1 MDDYVITVLSN
12 IGMISFIALSAY
24 LLLTTGEISFG
35 QQAYFGLGAY
45 AAGAA
50 TAMFELPIW
59 TAILIGSSVA
69 GLMAMV
75 VGALTLRLSGLYFS
89 IATLAFAEMVRLILL
104 IVKVQVEVDGEMVGP
119 DGANGFHDI
128 RWMFERDI
136 SLMEFMFVIY
146 GLLALVLI
154 ALVWMERS
162 RLGSVFRM
170 LGSDDL
176 LAEMQGLDTV
186 RYRILAAGLAG
197 GVAGIGGALYAHF
210 TTYVE
215 PQFFNVMLGV
225 HALAYGL
232 IGGLGTAFGPLI
244 GVAIDLGFLEAVRF
258 VQGYR
263 MIVFG
268 GLVAALLIVMPRGI
282 LDEERVHR
290 LKSLIFR
297 RSHVDARGP

>member
-12 IGMISFIALSAY
+12 IGMIAFIALSAY
-24 LLLTTGEISFG
+24 LLLLTGEISFG

-45 AAGAA
+45 AAGAV
-50 TAMFELPIW
+50 TAMLLLPIW
-59 TAILIGSSVA
+59 AGILVGACVA
-69 GLMAMV
+69 GLVAMV

-89 IATLAFAEMVRLILL
+89 ISTLAFAEMVRLVLL
-104 IVKVQVEVDGEMVGP
+104 IVHVQVEVEGEMVGP
-119 DGANGFHDI
+119 AGAEGFHGI
-128 RWMFERDI
+128 RWMFERDL
-136 SLMEFMFVIY
+136 SLAQFMLLIY

-154 ALVWMERS
+154 VLLLIERS
-162 RLGSVFRM
+162 RLGSLFRM

-176 LAEMQGLDTV
+176 LAEMQGVNTV
-186 RYRILAAGLAG
+186 RYRILAAGVAG
-197 GVAGIGGALYAHF
+197 VIAGIGGALYAHF

-244 GVAIDLGFLEAVRF
+244 GVAVDIGFLEAVRF
-258 VQGYR
+258 IQGYR

-268 GLVAALLIVMPRGI
+268 GLAAVLLIFMPRGI

-290 LKSLIFR
+290 LKALFR
-297 RSHVDARGP
+297 GRTHAGAQRR

>member
-12 IGMISFIALSAY
+12 IGMISFIGLSAY
-24 LLLTTGEISFG
+24 LLLVTGEISFG
-35 QQAYFGLGAY
+35 QHAYFGLGAY
-45 AAGAA
+45 AAGAV
-50 TAMFELPIW
+50 TAMLLLPIW
-59 TAILIGSSVA
+59 VGILAGACVA
-69 GLMAMV
+69 GAIAMV

-89 IATLAFAEMVRLILL
+89 ISTLAFAEMVRLILL
-104 IVKVQVEVDGEMVGP
+104 IVHVQVEVEGELVGP
-119 DGANGFHDI
+119 AGAEGFHGI
-128 RWMFERDI
+128 RWMFERDL
-136 SLMEFMFVIY
+136 SLAHFMLLIY

-154 ALVWMERS
+154 VLLLIERS

-186 RYRILAAGLAG
+186 RYRILAAGMAG
-197 GVAGIGGALYAHF
+197 AIAGIGGALYAHF

-232 IGGLGTAFGPLI
+232 IGGLGTAFGPFI
-244 GVAIDLGFLEAVRF
+244 GVAIDIGFLEAVRF
-258 VQGYR
+258 IQGYR

-268 GLVAALLIVMPRGI
+268 GLAAILLIFMPRGI

-290 LKSLIFR
+290 LKTLFR
-297 RSHVDARGP
+297 RRNHAGAQRR

>member
-1 MDDYVITVLSN
+1 MDDYVVTVLSN

-24 LLLTTGEISFG
+24 LLLVTGEISFG
-35 QQAYFGLGAY
+35 QQAYFGLSAY

-50 TAMFELPIW
+50 TAMFGLPIW
-59 TAILIGSSVA
+59 AGILIGAGAA

-89 IATLAFAEMVRLILL
+89 IATLAFAEMVRLVLL
-104 IVKVQVEVDGEMVGP
+104 IVEVQVEVDGEMVGP

-136 SLMEFMFVIY
+136 SLTEFMLLIY

-154 ALVWMERS
+154 ALLLVERS

-176 LAEMQGLDTV
+176 LTEMQGLDTV
-186 RYRILAAGLAG
+186 RYRILAAGMAG
-197 GVAGIGGALYAHF
+197 AIAGIGGALYAHF

-244 GVAIDLGFLEAVRF
+244 GVAIDIGFLEAVRF
-258 VQGYR
+258 IQGYR

-268 GLVAALLIVMPRGI
+268 GLVAVLLIFMPRGI

-290 LKSLIFR
+290 LKVLLSR
-297 RSHVDARGP
+297 QGHARAERH

>member
-24 LLLTTGEISFG
+24 LLLLTGEISFG
-35 QQAYFGLGAY
+35 QQAYFGLSAY

-50 TAMFELPIW
+50 TAMFQLPIW
-59 TAILIGSSVA
+59 AGILVGACVA
-69 GLMAMV
+69 GIIAMV
-75 VGALTLRLSGLYFS
+75 VGALTLQLSGLYFS
-89 IATLAFAEMVRLILL
+89 VATLAFAEMARLILL
-104 IVKVQVEVDGEMVGP
+104 IVEIQVEVDGEMVGP
-119 DGANGFHDI
+119 EGANGFHGI

-136 SLMEFMFVIY
+136 SLTEFMLLIY
-146 GLLALVLI
+146 GLLALTVIFLL
-154 ALVWMERS
+154 LVERS
-162 RLGSVFRM
+162 RLGSVIRM

-176 LAEMQGLDTV
+176 LTEMQGLDTV
-186 RYRILAAGLAG
+186 RYRILAAAMAG
-197 GVAGIGGALYAHF
+197 AIAGIGGALYAHF

-244 GVAIDLGFLEAVRF
+244 GVAIDVGFLEAIRF
-258 VQGYR
+258 IQGYR

-268 GLVAALLIVMPRGI
+268 GLVAILLIFMPRGI

-290 LKSLIFR
+290 LKAVFSR
-297 RSHVDARGP
+297 RNHARA

>member
-136 SLMEFMFVIY
+136 SLMEFMFIIY

-154 ALVWMERS
+154 AFLWMERS

-170 LGSDDL
+170 LGSDSL

-197 GVAGIGGALYAHF
+197 GIAGIGGALYAHF

-258 VQGYR
+258 IQGYR

-268 GLVAALLIVMPRGI
+268 GLVAVLLIVMPRGI
-282 LDEERVHR
+282 LDEVRVHR
-290 LKSLIFR
+290 LKTLLTR
-297 RSHVDARGP
+297 RSHAGARGP

>member
-1 MDDYVITVLSN
+1 MDGYVITVLSN

-24 LLLTTGEISFG
+24 LLLVTGEISFG

-50 TAMFELPIW
+50 TAMFGLPIW
-59 TAILIGSSVA
+59 TGILIGVGA
-69 GLMAMV
+69 AALVAMV
-75 VGALTLRLSGLYFS
+75 VGALTLRLGGLYFS
-89 IATLAFAEMVRLILL
+89 ISTLAFAEMVRLILL
-104 IVKVQVEVDGEMVGP
+104 TVEVQVEVDGEMVGP

-136 SLMEFMFVIY
+136 SLVEFMLIIY
-146 GLLALVLI
+146 GLLALVLLVL
-154 ALVWMERS
+154 ALIERS

-176 LAEMQGLDTV
+176 LAEMQGINTV
-186 RYRILAAGLAG
+186 RYRILAAGMAG
-197 GVAGIGGALYAHF
+197 GIAGIGGSLYAHF

-244 GVAIDLGFLEAVRF
+244 GVAIDIGFLEAVRF
-258 VQGYR
+258 IQGYR

-268 GLVAALLIVMPRGI
+268 GLVAVLLIFMPRGI
-282 LDEERVHR
+282 LDEDRVHR
-290 LKSLIFR
+290 LKGWFSR
-297 RSHVDARGP
+297 RRHAGTRGN

>member
-24 LLLTTGEISFG
+24 LLMLTGEISFG
-35 QQAYFGLGAY
+35 QQAYFGLSAY

-50 TAMFELPIW
+50 TAMFQMPIW
-59 TAILIGSSVA
+59 AGILVGACAA
-69 GLMAMV
+69 GIIAMI
-75 VGALTLRLSGLYFS
+75 VGALTLQLSGLYFS
-89 IATLAFAEMVRLILL
+89 VATLAFAEMARLILL
-104 IVKVQVEVDGEMVGP
+104 IVEIQVEVDGEMVGP
-119 DGANGFHDI
+119 EGANGFHGI

-136 SLMEFMFVIY
+136 SLGEFMLLIY
-146 GLLALVLI
+146 GLLALTLI
-154 ALVWMERS
+154 SLLLVERS
-162 RLGSVFRM
+162 RLGSILRM

-176 LAEMQGLDTV
+176 LAEMQGLNTV
-186 RYRILAAGLAG
+186 RYRILAVGAAGVIAG
-197 GVAGIGGALYAHF
+197 VGGALYAHF

-244 GVAIDLGFLEAVRF
+244 GVAIDVGFLEAIRF
-258 VQGYR
+258 IQGYR

-268 GLVAALLIVMPRGI
+268 GLVAILLIFMPRGI

-290 LKSLIFR
+290 LKAVFSR
-297 RSHVDARGP
+297 RNHARA

>member
-24 LLLTTGEISFG
+24 LLLLTGEISFG

-45 AAGAA
+45 AAGSV
-50 TAMFELPIW
+50 TAMLLLPIW
-59 TAILIGSSVA
+59 AGILVGACVA
-69 GLMAMV
+69 GLVAMV
-75 VGALTLRLSGLYFS
+75 VGTLTLRLSGLYFS
-89 IATLAFAEMVRLILL
+89 ISTLAFAEMVRLILL
-104 IVKVQVEVDGEMVGP
+104 IVHVQVEVGGEMVGP
-119 DGANGFHDI
+119 AGAEGFHGI
-128 RWMFERDI
+128 RWMFERDL
-136 SLMEFMFVIY
+136 SLAQFMLLIY

-154 ALVWMERS
+154 VLLLMERS

-176 LAEMQGLDTV
+176 LAEMQGVNTV
-186 RYRILAAGLAG
+186 RYRILAAGVAG
-197 GVAGIGGALYAHF
+197 VIAGIGGALYAHF

-244 GVAIDLGFLEAVRF
+244 GVAIDVGFLEAVRF
-258 VQGYR
+258 IQGYR

-268 GLVAALLIVMPRGI
+268 GLVAVLLIFMPRGL
-282 LDEERVHR
+282 LDEERVHWLR
-290 LKSLIFR
+290 TLFSR
-297 RSHVDARGP
+297 RSHARSQRR

>member
-1 MDDYVITVLSN
+1 ML
-12 IGMISFIALSAY
+12 
-24 LLLTTGEISFG
+24 
-35 QQAYFGLGAY
+35 
-45 AAGAA
+45 
-50 TAMFELPIW
+50 
-59 TAILIGSSVA
+59 
-69 GLMAMV
+69 
-75 VGALTLRLSGLYFS
+75 VGGLTLRLSGLYFS
-89 IATLAFAEMVRLILL
+89 ISTLAFAEMVRLILL
-104 IVKVQVEVDGEMVGP
+104 VVEIQVEVDGEMVGP
-119 DGANGFHDI
+119 AGAQGFHDI

-136 SLMEFMFVIY
+136 SLAEFMLLIY

-154 ALVWMERS
+154 VLLLVERS

-186 RYRILAAGLAG
+186 RYRIAATGMAG
-197 GVAGIGGALYAHF
+197 VIAGIGGALYAHF

-244 GVAIDLGFLEAVRF
+244 GVAIDIGFLEAVRF
-258 VQGYR
+258 IQGYR

-268 GLVAALLIVMPRGI
+268 ALVAVLLIFMPRGL

-290 LKSLIFR
+290 LKALVSR
-297 RSHVDARGP
+297 WTHARAQGH

>member
-24 LLLTTGEISFG
+24 LLLLTGEISFG
-35 QQAYFGLGAY
+35 QQAYFGLSAY

-50 TAMFELPIW
+50 TAMFQMPIW
-59 TAILIGSSVA
+59 AGILVGACVA
-69 GLMAMV
+69 GIIAMV
-75 VGALTLRLSGLYFS
+75 VGALTLQLSGLYFS
-89 IATLAFAEMVRLILL
+89 VATLAFAEMARLILL
-104 IVKVQVEVDGEMVGP
+104 IVEIQVEVDGEMVGP
-119 DGANGFHDI
+119 EGANGFHGI

-136 SLMEFMFVIY
+136 SLTEFMLLIY
-146 GLLALVLI
+146 GLLALTVIFLL
-154 ALVWMERS
+154 LVERS
-162 RLGSVFRM
+162 RLGSVLRM

-176 LAEMQGLDTV
+176 LAEMQGLNTV
-186 RYRILAAGLAG
+186 RYRILAVGAAGVIAG
-197 GVAGIGGALYAHF
+197 VGGALYAHF

-244 GVAIDLGFLEAVRF
+244 GVAIDVGFLEAIRF
-258 VQGYR
+258 IQGYR

-268 GLVAALLIVMPRGI
+268 GLVAILLIFMPRGI

-290 LKSLIFR
+290 LKAVFSR
-297 RSHVDARGP
+297 RNHARA

>member
-1 MDDYVITVLSN
+1 MH
-12 IGMISFIALSAY
+12 G
-24 LLLTTGEISFG
+24 
-35 QQAYFGLGAY
+35 
-45 AAGAA
+45 
-50 TAMFELPIW
+50 
-59 TAILIGSSVA
+59 A

-104 IVKVQVEVDGEMVGP
+104 IVEVQVEVDGEMVGP

-136 SLMEFMFVIY
+136 SLAEFMLLIY
-146 GLLALVLI
+146 ALLALVLI
-154 ALVWMERS
+154 ALWLVERS

-186 RYRILAAGLAG
+186 RYRILAAGMAG
-197 GVAGIGGALYAHF
+197 AIAGIGGALYAHF

-232 IGGLGTAFGPLI
+232 IGGLGTAFGPLV
-244 GVAIDLGFLEAVRF
+244 GVAIDIGFLEAVRF
-258 VQGYR
+258 IQGYR

-268 GLVAALLIVMPRGI
+268 GLVAVLLIFMPRGI

-290 LKSLIFR
+290 LKALFPK
-297 RSHVDARGP
+297 RSHARAAGN

>member
-12 IGMISFIALSAY
+12 IGMISFIGLSAY
-24 LLLTTGEISFG
+24 LLLVTGEISFG

-45 AAGAA
+45 AAGAV
-50 TAMFELPIW
+50 TAMLLLPIW
-59 TAILIGSSVA
+59 VGILAGACFA
-69 GLMAMV
+69 GLIAAV

-104 IVKVQVEVDGEMVGP
+104 IVDVQVEIEGEMVGP
-119 DGANGFHDI
+119 AGAEGFHGI
-128 RWMFERDI
+128 RWMFERDL
-136 SLMEFMFVIY
+136 SLAQFMFLIY

-154 ALVWMERS
+154 VLLLIERS

-176 LAEMQGLDTV
+176 LAEMQGLNTV
-186 RYRILAAGLAG
+186 RYRVLAAGLAG
-197 GVAGIGGALYAHF
+197 AIAGIGGALYAHF

-215 PQFFNVMLGV
+215 PQFFNAMLGV

-244 GVAIDLGFLEAVRF
+244 GVAIDIGFLESVRF
-258 VQGYR
+258 IQGYR

-268 GLVAALLIVMPRGI
+268 GLVAVLLIFMPRGI

-290 LKSLIFR
+290 LKALFR
-297 RSHVDARGP
+297 GRKHAGAHRH

>member
-12 IGMISFIALSAY
+12 IGMIAFIALSAY
-24 LLLTTGEISFG
+24 LLLLTGEISFG

-45 AAGAA
+45 AAGAV
-50 TAMFELPIW
+50 TAMLLLPIW
-59 TAILIGSSVA
+59 VGILVGACVA
-69 GLMAMV
+69 GLVATV

-89 IATLAFAEMVRLILL
+89 ISTLAFAEMVRLVLL
-104 IVKVQVEVDGEMVGP
+104 IVHVQVEVEGEMVGP
-119 DGANGFHDI
+119 AGAEGFHGI
-128 RWMFERDI
+128 RWMFERDL
-136 SLMEFMFVIY
+136 SLAQFMLLIY

-154 ALVWMERS
+154 VLLLIERS
-162 RLGSVFRM
+162 RLGSLFRM

-176 LAEMQGLDTV
+176 LAEMQGVNTV
-186 RYRILAAGLAG
+186 RYRILAAGVAG
-197 GVAGIGGALYAHF
+197 VIAGIGGALYAHF

-244 GVAIDLGFLEAVRF
+244 GVAVDIGFLEAVRF
-258 VQGYR
+258 IQGYR

-268 GLVAALLIVMPRGI
+268 GLAAVLLIFMPRGI

-290 LKSLIFR
+290 LKALFR
-297 RSHVDARGP
+297 RRTHADAQGR

>member
-24 LLLTTGEISFG
+24 LLLLTGEISFG
-35 QQAYFGLGAY
+35 QQAYFGLSAY

-50 TAMFELPIW
+50 TAMFQLPIW
-59 TAILIGSSVA
+59 AGILVGACVA
-69 GLMAMV
+69 GIIAMV
-75 VGALTLRLSGLYFS
+75 VGALTLQLSGLYFS
-89 IATLAFAEMVRLILL
+89 VATLAFAEMARLILL
-104 IVKVQVEVDGEMVGP
+104 IVEIQVEVDGEMVGP
-119 DGANGFHDI
+119 EGANGFHGI

-136 SLMEFMFVIY
+136 SLTEFMLLIY
-146 GLLALVLI
+146 GLLALTVICLL
-154 ALVWMERS
+154 LVERS
-162 RLGSVFRM
+162 RLGSVLRM

-176 LAEMQGLDTV
+176 LAEMQGLNTV
-186 RYRILAAGLAG
+186 RYRILAVGAAGVIAG
-197 GVAGIGGALYAHF
+197 VGGALYAHF

-244 GVAIDLGFLEAVRF
+244 GVAIDVGFLEAIRF
-258 VQGYR
+258 IQGYR

-268 GLVAALLIVMPRGI
+268 GLVAILLIFMPRGI

-290 LKSLIFR
+290 LKAVFSR
-297 RSHVDARGP
+297 RNHARA

>member
-12 IGMISFIALSAY
+12 IGMIAFIALSAY
-24 LLLTTGEISFG
+24 WLLLTGEISFG

-45 AAGAA
+45 AAGVV
-50 TAMFELPIW
+50 TAMFLLPIW
-59 TAILIGSSVA
+59 VAILIGACVA

-89 IATLAFAEMVRLILL
+89 ISTLAFAEMVRLILL
-104 IVKVQVEVDGEMVGP
+104 IVEVQVEVDGEMVGP
-119 DGANGFHDI
+119 AGADGFHGI

-136 SLMEFMFVIY
+136 SLAEFMLLIY

-154 ALVWMERS
+154 GLFLIERS
-162 RLGSVFRM
+162 RLGSIFRM
-170 LGSDDL
+170 LGADDL
-176 LAEMQGLDTV
+176 LTEMQGLNTV
-186 RYRILAAGLAG
+186 RYRILSAGMAG
-197 GVAGIGGALYAHF
+197 VIAGIGGSLYAHF

-225 HALAYGL
+225 HSLAYGL

-244 GVAIDLGFLEAVRF
+244 GVAIDIGFLEAVRF
-258 VQGYR
+258 IQGYR

-268 GLVAALLIVMPRGI
+268 GLVAVLLIFMPRGI

-290 LKSLIFR
+290 LKALFS
-297 RSHVDARGP
+297 G

>member
-1 MDDYVITVLSN
+1 MDGYVITILSN

-24 LLLTTGEISFG
+24 LLLVTGEISFG

-50 TAMFELPIW
+50 TAMFGLPIW
-59 TAILIGSSVA
+59 TGILIGVGA
-69 GLMAMV
+69 AALVAMV
-75 VGALTLRLSGLYFS
+75 VGALTLRLGGLYFS
-89 IATLAFAEMVRLILL
+89 ISTLAFAEMVRLFLL
-104 IVKVQVEVDGEMVGP
+104 TVEVQVEVDGEMVGP

-136 SLMEFMFVIY
+136 SLVEFMLIIY

-154 ALVWMERS
+154 VLALVERS

-176 LAEMQGLDTV
+176 LAEMQGINTV
-186 RYRILAAGLAG
+186 RYRILAAGMAG
-197 GVAGIGGALYAHF
+197 GIAGIGGSLYAHF

-244 GVAIDLGFLEAVRF
+244 GVAIDVGFLEAVRF
-258 VQGYR
+258 IQGYR

-268 GLVAALLIVMPRGI
+268 GLVAVLLIFMPRGI
-282 LDEERVHR
+282 LDEDRVHR
-290 LKSLIFR
+290 LKGWFSR
-297 RSHVDARGP
+297 RRHAGTRGN

>member
-1 MDDYVITVLSN
+1 MDDYIVTVLSN
-12 IGMISFIALSAY
+12 IGMISFLALSAY
-24 LLLTTGEISFG
+24 LLLVTGEISFG
-35 QQAYFGLGAY
+35 QQAYFGLAAY

-50 TAMFELPIW
+50 TAMLLLPIW
-59 TAILIGSSVA
+59 AGILIGACVA
-69 GLMAMV
+69 GVMAAL

-89 IATLAFAEMVRLILL
+89 ISTLAFAEMVRLILL
-104 IVKVQVEVDGEMVGP
+104 IVEVQVEIDGEMVGP

-136 SLMEFMFVIY
+136 SLVEFMLLIY

-154 ALVWMERS
+154 ALWLVERS

-170 LGSDDL
+170 LGSDGL
-176 LAEMQGLDTV
+176 LAEMQGLNTV
-186 RYRILAAGLAG
+186 RYRVLASGLAG
-197 GVAGIGGALYAHF
+197 AVAGIGGALYAHF

-244 GVAIDLGFLEAVRF
+244 GVAVDVGFLEAVRF
-258 VQGYR
+258 IQGYR

-268 GLVAALLIVMPRGI
+268 GLVAVLLIFMPRGL

-290 LKSLIFR
+290 LKAWFSR
-297 RSHVDARGP
+297 RRHARARAH

>member
-24 LLLTTGEISFG
+24 LLLLTGEISFG
-35 QQAYFGLGAY
+35 QQAYFGLSAY

-50 TAMFELPIW
+50 TAMFQLPIW
-59 TAILIGSSVA
+59 AGILVGACVA
-69 GLMAMV
+69 GIIAMV
-75 VGALTLRLSGLYFS
+75 VGALTLQLSGLYFS
-89 IATLAFAEMVRLILL
+89 VATLAFAEMARLILL
-104 IVKVQVEVDGEMVGP
+104 IVEIQVEVDGEMVGP
-119 DGANGFHDI
+119 EGANGFHGI

-136 SLMEFMFVIY
+136 SLTEFMLLIY
-146 GLLALVLI
+146 GLLALTVIFLL
-154 ALVWMERS
+154 LVERS
-162 RLGSVFRM
+162 RLGSVLRM

-176 LAEMQGLDTV
+176 LAEMQGLNTV
-186 RYRILAAGLAG
+186 RYRILAVGAAGVIAG
-197 GVAGIGGALYAHF
+197 VGGALYAHF

-244 GVAIDLGFLEAVRF
+244 GVAIDVGFLEAIRF
-258 VQGYR
+258 IQGYR

-268 GLVAALLIVMPRGI
+268 GLVAILLIFMPRGI

-290 LKSLIFR
+290 LKAVFSR
-297 RSHVDARGP
+297 RNHARA

>member
-1 MDDYVITVLSN
+1 MDGYVITVLSN

-24 LLLTTGEISFG
+24 LLLVTGEISFG

-50 TAMFELPIW
+50 TAMFGLPIW
-59 TAILIGSSVA
+59 TGILIGMGA
-69 GLMAMV
+69 AALLAMV
-75 VGALTLRLSGLYFS
+75 VGALTLRLGGLYFS
-89 IATLAFAEMVRLILL
+89 ISTLAFAEMVRLILL
-104 IVKVQVEVDGEMVGP
+104 TVEVQVEVDGEMVGP

-136 SLMEFMFVIY
+136 SLVEFMLIIY
-146 GLLALVLI
+146 GLLALVLLVL
-154 ALVWMERS
+154 ALVERS

-176 LAEMQGLDTV
+176 LAEMQGINTV
-186 RYRILAAGLAG
+186 RYRILAAGMAG
-197 GVAGIGGALYAHF
+197 GIAGIGGSLYAHF

-244 GVAIDLGFLEAVRF
+244 GVAIDIGFLEAVRF
-258 VQGYR
+258 IQGYR

-268 GLVAALLIVMPRGI
+268 GLVAVLLIFMPRGI
-282 LDEERVHR
+282 LDEDRVHR
-290 LKSLIFR
+290 LKGWFSR
-297 RSHVDARGP
+297 RRHAGTRRN

>member
-12 IGMISFIALSAY
+12 MGMISFLALSAY
-24 LLLTTGEISFG
+24 LLLITGEISFG
-35 QQAYFGLGAY
+35 QQAYFGVGAY

-50 TAMFELPIW
+50 TAMFGLPIG
-59 TAILIGSSVA
+59 TGILIGAVTA
-69 GLMAMV
+69 GFMAMA

-89 IATLAFAEMVRLILL
+89 IATLAFAEMLRRILL
-104 IVKVQVEVDGEMVGP
+104 IVEVQVDVDGEMVGP
-119 DGANGFHDI
+119 DGANGFHSI

-136 SLMEFMFVIY
+136 SLTEFLLLIY

-154 ALVWMERS
+154 ALLLVERS

-176 LAEMQGLDTV
+176 LTEMQGVNTV
-186 RYRILAAGLAG
+186 VYRVLAAGIAG
-197 GVAGIGGALYAHF
+197 AIAGIGGSLYAHF

-232 IGGLGTAFGPLI
+232 IGGLGTAFGPLV
-244 GVAIDLGFLEAVRF
+244 GVAIDIGFLESVRF
-258 VQGYR
+258 IQGYR

-268 GLVAALLIVMPRGI
+268 GLVAVALIFLPRGI

-290 LKSLIFR
+290 LKSRFWIRTHAHAPR
-297 RSHVDARGP
+297 R

>member
-1 MDDYVITVLSN
+1 MDGYVITVLSN

-24 LLLTTGEISFG
+24 LLLVTGEISFG

-50 TAMFELPIW
+50 TAMFGLPIW
-59 TAILIGSSVA
+59 TGILIGVGA
-69 GLMAMV
+69 AALVAMV
-75 VGALTLRLSGLYFS
+75 VGALTLRLGGLYFS
-89 IATLAFAEMVRLILL
+89 ISTLAFAEMVRLILL
-104 IVKVQVEVDGEMVGP
+104 TVEVQVEVDGEMVGP

-136 SLMEFMFVIY
+136 SLTEFMLIIY
-146 GLLALVLI
+146 FLLALVLI
-154 ALVWMERS
+154 VLALVERS

-176 LAEMQGLDTV
+176 LAEMQGINTV
-186 RYRILAAGLAG
+186 RYRILAAGMAG
-197 GVAGIGGALYAHF
+197 GIAGIGGSLYAHF

-215 PQFFNVMLGV
+215 PQFFNVMLCV

-244 GVAIDLGFLEAVRF
+244 GVAIDIGFLEAVRF
-258 VQGYR
+258 IQGYR

-268 GLVAALLIVMPRGI
+268 GLVAVLLIFMPRGI
-282 LDEERVHR
+282 LDEDRVHR
-290 LKSLIFR
+290 LKGWFSR
-297 RSHVDARGP
+297 RRHAGTRGN

>member
-12 IGMISFIALSAY
+12 IGMISFIGLSAY
-24 LLLTTGEISFG
+24 LLLVTGEISFG

-45 AAGAA
+45 AAGAV
-50 TAMFELPIW
+50 TAMLLLPIW
-59 TAILIGSSVA
+59 VGILAGACVA
-69 GLMAMV
+69 GVIAMV

-89 IATLAFAEMVRLILL
+89 ISTLAFAEMVRLILL
-104 IVKVQVEVDGEMVGP
+104 IVHVQVEVEGEMVGP
-119 DGANGFHDI
+119 AGAEGFHGI
-128 RWMFERDI
+128 RWMFERDL
-136 SLMEFMFVIY
+136 SLAHFMLLIY
-146 GLLALVLI
+146 GLLTLVLI
-154 ALVWMERS
+154 VLLLIERS

-176 LAEMQGLDTV
+176 LAEMQGLSTV
-186 RYRILAAGLAG
+186 RYRILAAGMAG
-197 GVAGIGGALYAHF
+197 AISGIGGALYAHF

-232 IGGLGTAFGPLI
+232 IGGLGTAFGPFI
-244 GVAIDLGFLEAVRF
+244 GVAIDIGFLESVRF
-258 VQGYR
+258 IQGYR

-268 GLVAALLIVMPRGI
+268 GLAAVLLIFMPRGI

-290 LKSLIFR
+290 LKTLFR
-297 RSHVDARGP
+297 RRNHAGAQRR

>member
-24 LLLTTGEISFG
+24 LLLVTGEISFG
-35 QQAYFGLGAY
+35 QQAYFGLSAY

-50 TAMFELPIW
+50 TAMFQMPIW
-59 TAILIGSSVA
+59 AGILVGACAA
-69 GLMAMV
+69 GLVAMV
-75 VGALTLRLSGLYFS
+75 VGALTLKLSGLYFS
-89 IATLAFAEMVRLILL
+89 IATLAFAEMARLILL
-104 IVKVQVEVDGEMVGP
+104 IIEIQVEVKGEMVGP
-119 DGANGFHDI
+119 DGANGFHGI

-136 SLMEFMFVIY
+136 SLTEFMLLIY
-146 GLLALVLI
+146 GLLALTLI
-154 ALVWMERS
+154 SLLLVERS
-162 RLGSVFRM
+162 RLGSILRM

-176 LAEMQGLDTV
+176 LAEMQGLNTV
-186 RYRILAAGLAG
+186 RYRILAVGAAGVL
-197 GVAGIGGALYAHF
+197 AGIGGALYAHF

-244 GVAIDLGFLEAVRF
+244 GVAIDIGFLEAIRF
-258 VQGYR
+258 IQGYR

-268 GLVAALLIVMPRGI
+268 GLVAILLIFMPRGI

-290 LKSLIFR
+290 LKALFSR
-297 RSHVDARGP
+297 RNHARA

>member
-24 LLLTTGEISFG
+24 LLLLTGEISFG

-45 AAGAA
+45 AAGSV
-50 TAMFELPIW
+50 TAMLLLPIW
-59 TAILIGSSVA
+59 AGILVGACVA
-69 GLMAMV
+69 GLVAMV
-75 VGALTLRLSGLYFS
+75 VGTLTLRLSGLYFS
-89 IATLAFAEMVRLILL
+89 ISTLAFAEMVRLILL
-104 IVKVQVEVDGEMVGP
+104 IVHVQVEVEGEMVGP
-119 DGANGFHDI
+119 AGAEGFHGI
-128 RWMFERDI
+128 RWMFERDL
-136 SLMEFMFVIY
+136 SLAQFMLLIY

-154 ALVWMERS
+154 VLLLMERS

-176 LAEMQGLDTV
+176 LAEMQGVNTV
-186 RYRILAAGLAG
+186 RYRILAAGVAG
-197 GVAGIGGALYAHF
+197 VIAGIGGALYAHF

-244 GVAIDLGFLEAVRF
+244 GVAIDVGFLEAVRF
-258 VQGYR
+258 IQGYR

-268 GLVAALLIVMPRGI
+268 GLVAVLLIFMPRGL
-282 LDEERVHR
+282 LDEERVHWLR
-290 LKSLIFR
+290 TLFSR
-297 RSHVDARGP
+297 RSHARSQRR

>member
-1 MDDYVITVLSN
+1 MDDYIITVLSN
-12 IGMISFIALSAY
+12 IGMISFVALSAY
-24 LLLTTGEISFG
+24 LLLLTGVISFG

-50 TAMFELPIW
+50 TAMLLLPIW
-59 TAILIGSSVA
+59 AGILIGACVA
-69 GLMAMV
+69 GLMAAL
-75 VGALTLRLSGLYFS
+75 VGALTLRLRGLYFS
-89 IATLAFAEMVRLILL
+89 ISTLAFAEMVRLVLL
-104 IVKVQVEVDGEMVGP
+104 IVEVQVEVDGELVGP
-119 DGANGFHDI
+119 AGAEGFHDI

-136 SLMEFMFVIY
+136 SLGEFMLLIY
-146 GLLALVLI
+146 ALLALVLV
-154 ALVWMERS
+154 ALLLIERS
-162 RLGSVFRM
+162 RLGSIFRM

-176 LAEMQGLDTV
+176 LADMQGLNV
-186 RYRILAAGLAG
+186 VGYRVLAAGLAG
-197 GVAGIGGALYAHF
+197 VLAGIGGALYAHF

-244 GVAIDLGFLEAVRF
+244 GVAIDVGFLEAVRF
-258 VQGYR
+258 IQGYR

-268 GLVAALLIVMPRGI
+268 GLVALLLIFMPRGL

-290 LKSLIFR
+290 LQTHLR
-297 RSHVDARGP
+297 RRGHARAAGS

>member
-1 MDDYVITVLSN
+1 MDGYVITILSN

-24 LLLTTGEISFG
+24 LLLVTGEISFG

-50 TAMFELPIW
+50 TAMFGLPIW
-59 TAILIGSSVA
+59 TGILIGVGA
-69 GLMAMV
+69 AALVAMV
-75 VGALTLRLSGLYFS
+75 VGALTLRLGGLYFS
-89 IATLAFAEMVRLILL
+89 ISTLAFAEMVRLILL
-104 IVKVQVEVDGEMVGP
+104 TVEVQVEVDGEMVGP

-136 SLMEFMFVIY
+136 SLVEFMLIIY
-146 GLLALVLI
+146 CLLALVLI
-154 ALVWMERS
+154 VLALVERS

-176 LAEMQGLDTV
+176 LAEMQGINTV
-186 RYRILAAGLAG
+186 RYRILAAGMAG
-197 GVAGIGGALYAHF
+197 GIAGIGGSLYAHF

-244 GVAIDLGFLEAVRF
+244 GVAIDVGFLEAVRF
-258 VQGYR
+258 IQGYR

-268 GLVAALLIVMPRGI
+268 GLVAVLLIFMPRGI
-282 LDEERVHR
+282 LDEDRVHR
-290 LKSLIFR
+290 LKGWFSR
-297 RSHVDARGP
+297 RRHAGTRGN

>member
-12 IGMISFIALSAY
+12 IAMISFIALSAY
-24 LLLTTGEISFG
+24 LLLITGEISFG
-35 QQAYFGLGAY
+35 QQAYFGLSAY

-50 TAMFELPIW
+50 TAMFALPIW
-59 TAILIGSSVA
+59 AGILIGACVA
-69 GLMAMV
+69 GFVAMA

-89 IATLAFAEMVRLILL
+89 ISTLAFAEMVRLILL
-104 IVKVQVEVDGEMVGP
+104 IVEVQVEVDGEMVGP
-119 DGANGFHDI
+119 AGANGFHDI
-128 RWMFERDI
+128 RWMFERNI
-136 SLMEFMFVIY
+136 SLTEFMLFIY

-154 ALVWMERS
+154 ALLLVERS

-176 LAEMQGLDTV
+176 LAEMQGLNTV
-186 RYRILAAGLAG
+186 RYRILAAGMAG
-197 GVAGIGGALYAHF
+197 AIAGVGGALYAHF

-244 GVAIDLGFLEAVRF
+244 GVAIDVGFLEAVRF
-258 VQGYR
+258 IQGYR

-268 GLVAALLIVMPRGI
+268 GLVAVLLIFMPRGI

-290 LKSLIFR
+290 LKTLFSR
-297 RSHVDARGP
+297 WSHARAQGR